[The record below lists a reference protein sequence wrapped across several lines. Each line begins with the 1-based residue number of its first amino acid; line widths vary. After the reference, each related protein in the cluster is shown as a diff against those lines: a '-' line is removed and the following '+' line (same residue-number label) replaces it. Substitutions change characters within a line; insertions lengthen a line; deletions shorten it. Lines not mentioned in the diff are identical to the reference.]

1 MNQEAE
7 PTEPHRTLSKST
19 FDRLA
24 EIRYQLRR
32 FIRFSEHAARS
43 AGITPQQHQ
52 LLLAI
57 KGFPGREHATPAELA
72 ERLQIRHNA
81 CVGLVNRSEQCGL
94 VHRSPHPD
102 DHRSVFVHL
111 SGRGERILEKLSH
124 THLEELRRIGIWAE
138 VTAFTPE
145 TNAEASRGCEECSG
159 GTPGKRPAAY

>member
-1 MNQEAE
+1 MTQD
-7 PTEPHRTLSKST
+7 TDSPHHALPKTT

-32 FIRFSEHAARS
+32 FIHFSEKAARS

-57 KGFPGREHATPAELA
+57 KGYPGREHATPAELA

-94 VHRSPHPD
+94 VHRSPHPG
-102 DHRSVFVHL
+102 DHRSVFVRL
-111 SGRGERILEKLSH
+111 TAQGEHILERLSH
-124 THLEELRRIGIWAE
+124 THLEELRRIGIWVGHE
-138 VTAFTPE
+138 QK
-145 TNAEASRGCEECSG
+145 G
-159 GTPGKRPAAY
+159 